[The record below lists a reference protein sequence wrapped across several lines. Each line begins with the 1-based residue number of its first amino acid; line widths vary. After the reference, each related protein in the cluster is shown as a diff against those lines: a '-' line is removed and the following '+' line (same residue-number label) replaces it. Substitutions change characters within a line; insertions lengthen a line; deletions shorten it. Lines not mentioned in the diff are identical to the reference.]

1 MMGAFLYLL
10 YSAFFLLAQGATE
23 VPQKSLAD
31 LLLVQHPTGVASR
44 QGNTGVTRRA
54 RKAAVPAMQAS
65 FDVKTM
71 PGVTDPV
78 GFWDPLGFS
87 KDADEKKMR
96 FLRFIELKNGRL
108 AMLAT
113 LGMIVAE
120 QFHPFLEPATVPMTA
135 MQLNNFALYFI
146 MRLLAI
152 LEGVAFYLYF
162 GPENKKYNADE
173 VPGAF
178 PGPEGWDPLNLKPND
193 PEKFKTLQNQEINNG
208 RLAML
213 AAAGI
218 LAQEGVTGVPTFR

>member
-1 MMGAFLYLL
+1 MMAALSYLL
-10 YSAFFLLAQGATE
+10 YSACFLLANGATE
-23 VPQKSLAD
+23 APHKSLAE
-31 LLLVQHPTGVASR
+31 LLFAQHPTGVASR
-44 QGNTGVTRRA
+44 QGNART
-54 RKAAVPAMQAS
+54 RKAPVPAMQAS